1 MQYPEPD
8 AGCRR
13 HLRRAGTVPSCDAGP
28 DPAKRT
34 PDRGVGSVR
43 CSARGSIP
51 PPFQFETSLVNSF
64 GFVFRFSRVTCA
76 QTPPWQECAP
86 VPGGQ
91 RELCG
96 SRKSPSKPNGP
107 VDPTP
112 ISGSL
117 AAPKLMS
124 FRHTPMAGQ
133 DQDASQK
140 PQCPTCG
147 AAEARALLCA
157 PPAIVYVNCRACGA
171 AWGIRE
177 RRRWR
182 RQPEDPLDQFRLE
195 QKIE

>member
-1 MQYPEPD
+1 M
-8 AGCRR
+8 RR
-13 HLRRAGTVPSCDAGP
+13 LKFQRGP
-28 DPAKRT
+28 GDWRCELHP
-34 PDRGVGSVR
+34 GVGGA
-43 CSARGSIP
+43 ARLEVYYGARLSK
-51 PPFQFETSLVNSF
+51 
-64 GFVFRFSRVTCA
+64 
-76 QTPPWQECAP
+76 AP
-86 VPGGQ
+86 ESQDATVAGMLPVAGGQ

-96 SRKSPSKPNGP
+96 SRKSPFRPIGP

-112 ISGSL
+112 IRASL

-124 FRHTPMAGQ
+124 FRHTSMAGQ

-157 PPAIVYVNCRACGA
+157 PPAIVYVSCRACGA

-182 RQPEDPLDQFRLE
+182 RQPEDPLDRFLPE
-195 QKIE
+195 HETE